1 VALLQTNPHFPK
13 EMRGLEVTMETVFPH
28 RHVFIRQLWS
38 ASRSLSLIGWLLLAD
53 AVICLG
59 MMTIDPQQITGI
71 DAWIKPAKFGLS
83 SSVTCLTL
91 AWIASYLTEWP
102 RLRKWSAR
110 VFASSI
116 ALEIVI
122 INTQAARGTTSHFN
136 VSTPIDKTAFIVMGF
151 SIATLWCAMAAMTYA
166 LFRQKISAPSWRWG
180 LQLGLLVSLIGAA
193 AGGFML
199 HQTAEQKAADDKYR
213 GAHTVG
219 APDGGPGIPFLDWS
233 TQHGDLR
240 VGHFLGLHGVQVIP
254 LIAWWLSRRNR
265 LSETQRV
272 QLIQL
277 SSAAYFVL
285 FGLVTWQA
293 LRGVPPLRPDT
304 LTRFV
309 FGVAFAATVLAGAA
323 IVVPE
328 LRHTARTWVQRLDVR
343 S

>member
-1 VALLQTNPHFPK
+1 
-13 EMRGLEVTMETVFPH
+13 METVFAH

-38 ASRSLSLIGWLLLAD
+38 ASRSLSFVGWLLLAD
-53 AVICLG
+53 FVVCLG
-59 MMTIDPQQITGI
+59 MMTIDPRQITGI

-91 AWIASYLTEWP
+91 SWIASYLTEWP

-110 VFASSI
+110 IFASSI

-136 VSTPIDKTAFIVMGF
+136 VSTPIDKAAFIVMGV

-166 LFRQKISAPSWRWG
+166 LFRQRISPPSWRWG

-199 HQTAEQKAADDKYR
+199 HQTSGQKAAADDKYR

-254 LIAWWLSRRNR
+254 LVAWWLSRRNR
-265 LSETQRV
+265 LSETQKV

-277 SSAAYFVL
+277 SSAAYFLL
-285 FGLVTWQA
+285 FGLLTWQA
-293 LRGVPPLRPDT
+293 LRGIPLLRPDA
-304 LTRFV
+304 LTRV
-309 FGVAFAATVLAGAA
+309 AFGVMFAATVLAGAA

-328 LRHTARTWVQRLDVR
+328 LRYTARAWAQRLEVR
-343 S
+343 L

>member
-1 VALLQTNPHFPK
+1 
-13 EMRGLEVTMETVFPH
+13 METVFAH

-38 ASRSLSLIGWLLLAD
+38 ASRSLSLVGWLLLAD
-53 AVICLG
+53 AVVCLG
-59 MMTIDPQQITGI
+59 MMTVDPRQIMGI

-91 AWIASYLTEWP
+91 AWIVSYLTGWP

-110 VFASSI
+110 IFASSI

-136 VSTPIDKTAFIVMGF
+136 VSTPIDKAAFMVMGV

-166 LFRQKISAPSWRWG
+166 LFRQKISPPLWRWG

-199 HQTAEQKAADDKYR
+199 DQTSEQKAAADDKYL

-240 VGHFLGLHGVQVIP
+240 VGHFLGLHGVQVIA

-272 QLIQL
+272 QFIQL
-277 SSAAYFVL
+277 SSAAYFL
-285 FGLVTWQA
+285 FFGLVTWQA
-293 LRGVPPLRPDT
+293 SRGVPLLRPDA
-304 LTRFV
+304 LTRLA
-309 FGVAFAATVLAGAA
+309 FGVISTATVLAGAA

-328 LRHTARTWVQRLDVR
+328 LRQTTRAWAERLEVR
-343 S
+343 L